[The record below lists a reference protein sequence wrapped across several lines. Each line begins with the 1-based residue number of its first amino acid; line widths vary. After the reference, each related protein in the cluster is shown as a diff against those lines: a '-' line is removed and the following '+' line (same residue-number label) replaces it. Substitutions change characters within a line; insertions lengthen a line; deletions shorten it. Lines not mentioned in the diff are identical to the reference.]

1 MSERE
6 LSEEERKQVAAFVQ
20 KLNDFCAGKIGT
32 CLHCDMPFN
41 ELEQVGRCVYAYP
54 CGHRQYQGTVPAKYK
69 KPEKTWKDHPYFQE
83 GQS

>member
-20 KLNDFCAGKIGT
+20 KLNDLSAGKIDT

-41 ELEQVGRCVYAYP
+41 ELKQVGRCVYAYP
-54 CGHRQYQGTVPAKYK
+54 CGHRQYQGTLPDKWKPK
-69 KPEKTWKDHPYFQE
+69 KIHPYLQE
-83 GQS
+83 QLDQGL